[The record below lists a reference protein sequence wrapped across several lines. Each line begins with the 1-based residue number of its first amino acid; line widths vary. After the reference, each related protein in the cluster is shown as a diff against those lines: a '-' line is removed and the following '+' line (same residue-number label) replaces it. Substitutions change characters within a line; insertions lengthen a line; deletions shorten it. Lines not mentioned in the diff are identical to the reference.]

1 MPIPIILGIAAGIAA
16 IGGIGAGINGGVKMK
31 EANDTMQSAKSR
43 DESNMK
49 RFEKTNKDTTAVMD
63 NLGMLE
69 MDILKSLM
77 DYSDLLKRI
86 TNVPS
91 DIKELKV
98 GDVKLPT
105 YTPEEIEKASVGA
118 AVLLGGLGGAAAGTA
133 GGFAAAGATTA
144 AVMAVGTAST
154 GTAIASLS
162 GVAATNATLA
172 AIGGGSL
179 AAGGLGVAGG
189 TALLGAST
197 LGVGLLVGG
206 IIFNITGSSLSKK
219 ADEAWDQMKR
229 NEEKIN
235 KICSYLDE
243 LKKYSGNYYRSLSKV
258 NDIYQSK
265 LTQIRHW
272 VFDLHKTNWLEL
284 SHVEQNTL
292 KITAKL
298 VTLLY
303 YMCKVQLVEKSSS
316 ENEPNS
322 VNKNDINDA
331 MGKADDVLDG
341 LGLSA

>member
-1 MPIPIILGIAAGIAA
+1 MPIPIILGILAGAAAV
-16 IGGIGAGINGGVKMK
+16 GGIGAGINGGVKMK
-31 EANDTMQSAKSR
+31 EANDTMKDADAR
-43 DESNMK
+43 DKINQA
-49 RFEKTNKDTTAVMD
+49 RLDRTNKDTTAVMD
-63 NLGMLE
+63 NLGTLE
-69 MDILKSLM
+69 MNVLKSFNSFSALIKM
-77 DYSDLLKRI
+77 IK
-86 TNVPS
+86 NVPP
-91 DIKELKV
+91 DIKELKFS
-98 GDVKLPT
+98 DVKLPSF
-105 YTPEEIEKASVGA
+105 TPEEITNASVGA

-144 AVMAVGTAST
+144 AVMALGTAST

-197 LGVGLLVGG
+197 LGVGLLIGG
-206 IIFNITGSSLSKK
+206 IIFNVTGSSLSKK
-219 ADEAWDQMKR
+219 ASDAKAQMQR

-243 LKKYSGNYYRSLSKV
+243 LKKYAGNYYRSLSKV
-258 NDIYQSK
+258 NDIYQAK
-265 LTQIRHW
+265 LNEMRHL
-272 VFDLHKTNWLEL
+272 VLDLRKTNWMDYSNQERTT
-284 SHVEQNTL
+284 VE
-292 KITAKL
+292 ITAKL

-303 YMCKVQLVEKSSS
+303 YMCKVQLVKKSNN